1 MILPKISNDFLNIF
15 LKHTDN
21 VQETK
26 LTNKNKK
33 IMKEFYNLLN
43 KYEINMNNVKN
54 INIKKV
60 DINYSN
66 KRDII
71 RNFSFLQNSSV
82 FLSDKIQNMIKG
94 NIKSL
99 YSFKIKIGQILFT
112 TNIFVLDRSYNIE
125 EMKIKIIRLLFFM
138 SNFITNRKIRT
149 LQINIILTNLKKEL
163 PTNPNEILDSYH
175 INTGV
180 TWACKRDGEILV
192 YREEEWFKVLIHE
205 LFHALCFDFSNLNIN
220 KLIKDKITKMFFIKN
235 STFSITETYCEFWA
249 NIINSMLMA
258 YNSSEDFNEFSN
270 QFEMFNTFEK
280 YFSIF
285 QCIKVLNHMNLT
297 YEIIISKSNIY
308 KKRSIQ
314 NFKERSNVLGYFVI
328 KMIWLFYTNE
338 MFSFFSNNHEHN
350 IMNSNKDYNYLT
362 LLINKTNKLYNKK
375 QLLFGIKKYSRI
387 FNQLTMGM
395 PIILSTQVDV
405 MKTLRMSVIE
415 IN

>member
-26 LTNKNKK
+26 LTHKNKK
-33 IMKEFYNLLN
+33 IMKEFYYLLN
-43 KYEINMNNVKN
+43 KYEINMNNVQN
-54 INIKKV
+54 INIKK
-60 DINYSN
+60 INIDNNN
-66 KRDII
+66 KQDII
-71 RNFSFLQNSSV
+71 RNFSFLRDSSI
-82 FLSDKIQNMIKG
+82 FISDKIQNIIRG
-94 NIKSL
+94 NITSL
-99 YSFKIKIGQILFT
+99 CSFKIKIGQILFT
-112 TNIFVLDRSYNIE
+112 TNIFLLNRSYNIE
-125 EMKIKIIRLLFFM
+125 EMKIKIIRLLFFI
-138 SNFITNRKIRT
+138 SNFITNRKLRT

-163 PTNPNEILDSYH
+163 PRNPNEILDSYH

-180 TWACKRDGEILV
+180 TWACKRDGEIVV

-205 LFHALCFDFSNLNIN
+205 LFHSLCFDFSNLNIN

-235 STFSITETYCEFWA
+235 STFSINETYCEFWA
-249 NIINSMLMA
+249 NIINSILMA
-258 YNSSEDFNEFSN
+258 YNASEDFNEFLN

-285 QCIKVLNHMNLT
+285 QCIKVLHHMNLT
-297 YEIIISKSNIY
+297 YDIIINKSNIY
-308 KKRSIQ
+308 KKLSIQ
-314 NFKERSNVLGYFVI
+314 NFKERTNVLGYFVI

-338 MFSFFSNNHEHN
+338 MLFFFSNHHEHN
-350 IMNSNKDYNYLT
+350 IMNSNKDYNYLNS
-362 LLINKTNKLYNKK
+362 LINKTTKLYNKK
-375 QLLFGIKKYSRI
+375 QLLQGIKKYSKI

-405 MKTLRMSVIE
+405 MKTLRMTVIE